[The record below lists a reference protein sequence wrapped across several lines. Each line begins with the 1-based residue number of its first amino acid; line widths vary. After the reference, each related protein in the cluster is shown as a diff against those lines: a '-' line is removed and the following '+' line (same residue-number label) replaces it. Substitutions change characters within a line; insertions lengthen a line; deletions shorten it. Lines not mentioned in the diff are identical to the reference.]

1 MPSTAEKVLAF
12 VHPLIGLV
20 ALVLLFRAASLGL
33 RSRERRGAPL
43 RAQHAKAAPRALA
56 ATFLAFAMGLISTIL
71 WRPDLEIA
79 GGWHFRTG
87 VAIVLLLGAGAL
99 LSRHI
104 HDNERARRIH
114 PLLGATALLLA
125 ALQVFLGL
133 PLLRF

>member
-1 MPSTAEKVLAF
+1 MLTTAEKVLAF
-12 VHPLIGLV
+12 LHPLIGLV

-56 ATFLAFAMGLISTIL
+56 ATLLAFVMGLVSTIL
-71 WRPDLEIA
+71 WRPDLELA
-79 GGWHFRTG
+79 GGWHFRIG
-87 VAIVLLLGAGAL
+87 AAIVLLLGAGAL

-104 HDNERARRIH
+104 HDSQRARRIH

-125 ALQVFLGL
+125 AVQVFLGL